1 MHRTSILQ
9 LLLFC
14 TNTLVLYTPGALAA
28 RDVGI
33 DVSHFE
39 GTITASIWT
48 SIHGAGKDFAW
59 TKADEGATNTF
70 NDSTLTN
77 NMTNGTNAGVL
88 MGAYHFARPETNS
101 DATLEAAHF
110 LSVVQPNGP
119 TGSPNYL
126 AAGFM
131 RPVLDMETDGVA
143 TTAGRAYLSGWAN
156 SFINYVVAH
165 GGGVGVAP
173 IIYCNSNY
181 ASNYF
186 DSSVSSRDLW
196 IANYLAGTNPPAPT
210 GNPPAGTGVWSNWA
224 FWQYSSNGA
233 VSGISGNVDLDVANG
248 DNVFVRTFL
257 NHPVPEPNLIP
268 MFVVLGLTHL
278 AAIRRRR

>member
-1 MHRTSILQ
+1 MRRTFA
-9 LLLFC
+9 LLLL
-14 TNTLVLYTPGALAA
+14 LVCADFLVISGALAA

-33 DVSHFE
+33 DASHFQ
-39 GTITASIWT
+39 GTITAANWT
-48 SIHGAGKDFAW
+48 SIHSAGKDFAW
-59 TKADEGATNTF
+59 AKADEGATNTF
-70 NDSTLTN
+70 NDAQFIA
-77 NMTNGTNAGVL
+77 NMTNGNNAGVL

-119 TGSPNYL
+119 SGSPNYL

-131 RPVLDMETDGVA
+131 RPVVDMETDGVA

-165 GGGVGVAP
+165 GGGSGVAP
-173 IIYCNSNY
+173 LIYCNSNY

-196 IANYLAGTNPPAPT
+196 IANYLSGTNPPAPT

-224 FWQYSSNGA
+224 FWQYSSSGA

-248 DNVFVRTFL
+248 DNNFVRTFL

-268 MFVVLGLTHL
+268 TLAVIGMAHL
-278 AAIRRRR
+278 AAKRRGR